1 MEKIF
6 LRTTGY
12 RIGHMSAPKSGLT
25 DLAGSMLVLSLVLKK
40 YTSKALIKD
49 LDSWVLEILVLRV

>member
-1 MEKIF
+1 
-6 LRTTGY
+6 
-12 RIGHMSAPKSGLT
+12 MSAPKSGLT